1 MTFDDVRWVWMNGE
15 VVQAGTADFQA
26 SISEAIRCYDTAE
39 GPAVFRLEEHIDRLF
54 RSAELHGVKIP
65 YLRNELGSAVCQVI
79 EANRVS
85 SCYLRP
91 AVFFG
96 NGNGGSRRR
105 PPDVAVLT
113 WASTP
118 LTDDTASAADA
129 SAANVFVV
137 LRDGRIRTGD
147 TQHSPLLNI
156 ARDTV
161 TVVARDLG
169 YVVEYGELTL
179 DDLAN
184 AEEVFT
190 TGSAGDVMPIHDGE
204 GQPGDVTRD
213 IQRAVAELVAG
224 RSPRYR
230 KWLHFVDE
238 CWLTGAYSALP
249 CI

>member
-15 VVQAGTADFQA
+15 VVPSEGANFQA
-26 SISEAIRCYDTAE
+26 SISEAIRCYETAE

-54 RSAELHGVKIP
+54 RSAELHGVKMP

-79 EANRVS
+79 EANRFS

-96 NGNGGSRRR
+96 NGNGDSRRR
-105 PPDVAVLT
+105 PVDVAVLT
-113 WASTP
+113 WG
-118 LTDDTASAADA
+118 AAPPPET
-129 SAANVFVV
+129 SAANLFVV
-137 LRDGRIRTGD
+137 LRNGRIRTSGA
-147 TQHSPLLNI
+147 QHSPLLDI
-156 ARDTV
+156 AGDTV

-169 YVVEYGELTL
+169 YVVEHGDLTL
-179 DDLAN
+179 DDLAD
-184 AEEVFT
+184 AEEAFT
-190 TGSAGDVMPIHDGE
+190 TGSAGDVTPLRNGD

-213 IQRAVAELVAG
+213 VQRAVAELVAG
-224 RSPRYR
+224 RTPRYR
-230 KWLHFVDE
+230 RWLHFVDQ

>member
-1 MTFDDVRWVWMNGE
+1 MTFDDVSWVWMNGE
-15 VVQAGTADFQA
+15 VVQAGTANFQS
-26 SISEAIRCYDTAE
+26 SISEAIRCYQTAE

-54 RSAELHGVKIP
+54 RSAELHGVRIP

-79 EANRVS
+79 EANRFS

-91 AVFFG
+91 AVFFS
-96 NGNGGSRRR
+96 NGDGASRRR
-105 PPDVAVLT
+105 AVDVAVLT
-113 WASTP
+113 WASAP
-118 LTDDTASAADA
+118 LPDDAP
-129 SAANVFVV
+129 AANLFVV
-137 LRDGRIRTGD
+137 LRDGRIRTSE
-147 TQHSPLLNI
+147 TQHSPLMDI

-161 TVVARDLG
+161 AVVARDLG
-169 YVVEYGELTL
+169 YFVEYGELTL